1 MRYLG
6 SGRHGR
12 QVLLKVFLAALAIV
26 DDIVAVFVIALPYTS
41 GISCQGWKLWGMGK
55 SPAGDGV

>member
-1 MRYLG
+1 M
-6 SGRHGR
+6 
-12 QVLLKVFLAALAIV
+12 FLAALAIV